1 MGRGDVER
9 KGRRGVK
16 GKGEGRR
23 VEIQTDWL
31 TDFG

>member
-1 MGRGDVER
+1 LGRGDVER

-23 VEIQTDWL
+23 VETQIDWL